1 MALDLPTTEQ
11 NSSTGEQKKAL
22 PAGSYQA
29 KLTYYFFDQE
39 TYMGTQYAY
48 QDVGLRWLIVPGDAS
63 EDEEVAKALD
73 ENGFYPYTDKFNELS
88 LKAAWTDTKSKRTF
102 KASPFIRRLNAL
114 VGPLGTSFSEEHG
127 KRLEYV
133 VNEEKFEA
141 LGSFPVYA
149 NISKK
154 EADAYKE
161 AHGGVE
167 AMGNDQYKPTE
178 RTQTIYKGV
187 VNDIKVNG
195 VSTVEMWAAL
205 DLGLNAK
212 GYNTAGA
219 NAVRALNN
227 LERMG
232 LKGAGYD
239 VPGVTGKKAS
249 PAGAPL

>member
-11 NSSTGEQKKAL
+11 NSGTGEQKKAL

-29 KLTYYFFDQE
+29 KLAYYFFDQE
-39 TYMGTQYAY
+39 SYMGTQYAY
-48 QDVGLRWLIVPGDAS
+48 QDVGLRWLIVPGDAT
-63 EDEEVAKALD
+63 EDEEVAEALD

-88 LKAAWTDTKSKRTF
+88 LKAAWTDAKSKRTF

-127 KRLEYV
+127 KQLEYIV
-133 VNEEKFEA
+133 DESKFEA
-141 LGSFPVYA
+141 LGSFPVYQ

-154 EADAYKE
+154 EAEAYKE
-161 AHGGVE
+161 ANGVDATGADE
-167 AMGNDQYKPTE
+167 YKPTD
-178 RTQTIYKGV
+178 RTQTLYKGV
-187 VNDIKVNG
+187 VRDIKVNG
-195 VSTVEMWAAL
+195 VSTLDMWAAL

-239 VPGVTGKKAS
+239 IPGAAGKKAP